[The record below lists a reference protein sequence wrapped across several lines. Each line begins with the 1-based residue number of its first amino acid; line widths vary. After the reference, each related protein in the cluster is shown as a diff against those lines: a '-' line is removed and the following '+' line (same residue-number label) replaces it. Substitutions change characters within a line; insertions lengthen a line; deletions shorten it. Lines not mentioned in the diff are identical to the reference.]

1 MDRNIIIKELK
12 QYFSVEELVCNHIF
26 ARWGETSWQ
35 FLDTMFLYC
44 LLLLR
49 RDIIGRP
56 MRCNNHKLK
65 IYQRGVRCNM
75 CEIVKEKGRAYMSA
89 HVLGKG
95 ADFTVEELSAESCRQ
110 RIKLLPNAFPCQVR
124 IEGGVTWLHFDVL
137 PQYGISQKV
146 YEFTAE

>member
-26 ARWGETSWQ
+26 ARWGEASWQ
-35 FLDTMFLYC
+35 FLDTMFLHC

-95 ADFTVEELSAESCRQ
+95 ADFTVEGLSAESCRQ
-110 RIKLLPNAFPCQVR
+110 RIKLFPNAFPCQVR
-124 IEGGVTWLHFDVL
+124 IEGGVSWLHFDVL
-137 PQYGISQKV
+137 PQHGISQKV
-146 YEFTAE
+146 YEFSE